1 MEQVKALD
9 NKFTCLECQNEVV
22 LDPEKKVGDIVE
34 CPYCGIE
41 YEITGKDEAGVTL
54 QLIEE
59 EK

>member
-1 MEQVKALD
+1 MEQVKAID
-9 NKFTCLECQNEVV
+9 NKFICLECQNEVS
-22 LDPEKKVGDIVE
+22 LDEGKKVGDIVE

-41 YEITGKDEAGVTL
+41 YEVVSKDDSGVTL